1 MLNKSGIVKTNYS
14 APTQIL
20 ANVDLQYS
28 VGCVVPES
36 LGILK
41 NGRKIVKAGRP
52 IKVNFQ
58 NLTEP
63 VKLVSPTDPMNA
75 VLLHDVDVTNGNT
88 NGTALIFGF
97 VNLSRIDQD
106 VRELINL
113 AIPNQSTTK
122 LITFLNL

>member
-1 MLNKSGIVKTNYS
+1 MLNKSGIVKTKYS

-36 LGILK
+36 LGTLK
-41 NGRKIVKAGRP
+41 NGRKIVKAGTP

-58 NLTEP
+58 DLTEP
-63 VKLVSPTDPMNA
+63 AKMASPADPMNA
-75 VLLHDVDVTNGNT
+75 VLLHDVDVINGNN

-97 VNLSRIDQD
+97 INLLRIDQE

-113 AIPNQSTTK
+113 NSSQSTNK